1 MSKKVGKVFSDIG
14 NVATGGLLGATT
26 GIGGPNVSKS
36 GGGKAPA
43 PPTPT
48 PMRELSPEE
57 KDLTPE
63 EIKART
69 GEAKGAVG
77 LMAPAYLGLEQAMS
91 PLQKRTKIATG
102 ATSGDIGQDPEAFK
116 YYRNLAF
123 GSLNEPGASIQPV
136 ERQYLNLFGEPT
148 RTQDTGGFLSA
159 IERVYKRFL

>member
-1 MSKKVGKVFSDIG
+1 MGKKTAKVFGDIG
-14 NVATGGLLGATT
+14 NVATLGALGAAT
-26 GIGGPNVSKS
+26 GIGGPNIAKG
-36 GGGKAPA
+36 GGGKAP
-43 PPTPT
+43 TPM
-48 PMRELSPEE
+48 PMRELAAEE

-63 EIKART
+63 EIKTRT

-77 LMAPAYLGLEQAMS
+77 LVAPAYLGLETAMS

-123 GSLNEPGASIQPV
+123 GSLNDPGSSVQPV

-148 RTQDTGGFLSA
+148 RTADTGGFLSA